1 MPCASNN
8 TVRPAARSFGHRG
21 LPDLCWTVLMLL
33 LTVGPW
39 TPAVRADVGV
49 GGLFRDNL
57 VIQAGTPFVIWG
69 RSAVDER
76 VEIDV
81 SWGQPRQSLIGDPQ
95 GKWQTE
101 FAPPPGA
108 GPHQI
113 TIRGRNT
120 ITIKNVLCGEVWI
133 CAGQS
138 NMAM

>member
-49 GGLFRDNL
+49 GGLFSDNL

-76 VEIDV
+76 GLPLPRRSAAADRRASCRERV
-81 SWGQPRQSLIGDPQ
+81 SSP
-95 GKWQTE
+95 
-101 FAPPPGA
+101 
-108 GPHQI
+108 
-113 TIRGRNT
+113 
-120 ITIKNVLCGEVWI
+120 V
-133 CAGQS
+133 
-138 NMAM
+138 